1 LFLQASGL
9 RLHWSTLIQDQRH
22 DGNLSPA
29 ERVKR
34 QQRVIDAPQAR
45 LSDHDGRQLHLM
57 D

>member
-1 LFLQASGL
+1 LFLHASGL

-22 DGNLSPA
+22 DGNLSSA